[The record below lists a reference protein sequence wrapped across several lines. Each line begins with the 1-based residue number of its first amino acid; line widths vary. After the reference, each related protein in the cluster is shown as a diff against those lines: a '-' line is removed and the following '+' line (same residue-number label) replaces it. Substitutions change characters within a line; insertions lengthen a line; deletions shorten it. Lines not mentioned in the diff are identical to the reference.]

1 MREGLI
7 AVFLVCALASEVNAN
22 DVSISF
28 IGGVP
33 HIQEEDDVTM
43 VREHLRFRLFPWETT
58 PLPEGVSCQ
67 PDNEAEIP
75 STDPDDPRPWHCR
88 LLRYR
93 NGVRLEEPEWH
104 LERYRELRA
113 ELTYTFRN
121 QGDEATSLGIG
132 LPFDMPRPGD
142 SGDLSGPSIEDEI
155 EDFSTSLDGE
165 TVLVTRYDLT
175 EEEEQQLE
183 GVRFN
188 RLYSV
193 TVDFQPG
200 QERTLV
206 HNYLSRVTTRSSGG
220 GNSFVY
226 LLRTGRGWAG
236 PIGQVEIEF
245 DLPDL
250 GPCLLSSLPYTLV
263 DGVVHVS
270 LTDWEPQSDF
280 TLEWETNGF
289 MLGLNWEGWNTD
301 SDNDGVVDACQ
312 RLLEGP
318 VAERDGWAATVEL
331 AYGAPQTEERLSRAE
346 SPTDFCDWAD
356 LFMSLVDEVDE
367 WENEEAAALLE
378 QLRYHADSRYPSNV
392 PTNLADCLELIHTH
406 AATD

>member
-1 MREGLI
+1 MRHGFI
-7 AVFLVCALASEVNAN
+7 ALFLVCALASEVNAN

-43 VREHLRFRLFPWETT
+43 ASEYLRFRLFPHETS
-58 PLPEGVSCQ
+58 PLPDGISCQ
-67 PDNEAEIP
+67 PDDEAEIP

-93 NGVRLEEPEWH
+93 NGVRLEDPAWH

-121 QGDEATSLGIG
+121 QGEQPRTLEIG

-165 TVLVTRYDLT
+165 EVPVTRYDLSVQ
-175 EEEEQQLE
+175 EEEQLE
-183 GVRFN
+183 GVRYN

-193 TVDFQPG
+193 TVSFEPG

-206 HNYLSRVTTRSSGG
+206 HSYLGRVTTRSSGG

-226 LLRTGRGWAG
+226 LLRTGLGWAG

-245 DLPDL
+245 HLPDV

-263 DGVVHVS
+263 DGVIRVS

-289 MLGLNWEGWNTD
+289 MLGLNWEGWNVD
-301 SDNDGVVDACQ
+301 YDNDGVVDSCQ
-312 RLLEGP
+312 QLLAGP
-318 VAERDGWAATVEL
+318 AEEHNEWAATVEL
-331 AYGAPQTEERLSRAE
+331 AYGARQTEERLSTAE
-346 SPTDFCDWAD
+346 SPTDLCDWAD
-356 LFMSLVDEVDE
+356 LFMNLVDEVEE
-367 WENEEAAALLE
+367 WGNEEAAALLE
-378 QLRYHADSRYPSNV
+378 QLRYHEDSRFPANIPAAFAS
-392 PTNLADCLELIHTH
+392 CLERIR
-406 AATD
+406 AGGGDE